1 MSQKVEFQALN
12 ARIVKDEFLRPAG
25 CGYKIPTGGEELAQ
39 RRADMSRSTDD
50 QGRRPAILSGGR

>member
-12 ARIVKDEFLRPAG
+12 AQIVKDQFLRPAG
-25 CGYKIPTGGEELAQ
+25 CGYRMSTGGEELAQ

-50 QGRRPAILSGGR
+50 QDRRPAIPSGGR